1 MAEEEKKKTVTYKI
15 CSLVEKEGE
24 KKVVC
29 GGRFTAV
36 YDESGMPKELTIEYP
51 DKETMDTVADTAEKA
66 VRIIQNP
73 KIKMETYPIAETE
86 SSEEGEVEEE
96 EGEEE
101 EEAKEETEAETE

>member
-24 KKVVC
+24 KKIEC
-29 GGRFTAV
+29 GGRLTAV
-36 YDESGMPKELTIEYP
+36 YDEKGFPTELKLEYP

-73 KIKMETYPIAETE
+73 KVEVEEYTVAETE

-96 EGEEE
+96 EAEEE